1 MLVKLPRTSIESL
14 VNRYEE
20 IELSQVDDI
29 MFFHPVC
36 QSVFISATNS
46 EIYNSTEETS
56 LPTGDA
62 VVAVFDGMPM
72 QNHRLLRERVIVDDP
87 DDYAAGYESKYRV
100 HGTSM
105 VSLAI

>member
-29 MFFHPVC
+29 MFFRPVC
-36 QSVFISATNS
+36 QTVFISATNS

-56 LPTGDA
+56 LPTGDTA
-62 VVAVFDGMPM
+62 KIGRASC
-72 QNHRLLRERVIVDDP
+72 RERV
-87 DDYAAGYESKYRV
+87 
-100 HGTSM
+100 
-105 VSLAI
+105 